1 MFVLNPLYHVCHD
14 YVITHPKLLLIFD
27 VLYIH
32 LFHLFSTNSG
42 LLNFG
47 ESFQKKRQ
55 KSDSKDCISEI
66 LEFFSLFL
74 WMIKKLIFP
83 EEAIEKNVFSK
94 HNDIF
99 VEHSKKELKERKLDL
114 KWNNSNNHIQ
124 NI

>member
-1 MFVLNPLYHVCHD
+1 
-14 YVITHPKLLLIFD
+14 
-27 VLYIH
+27 
-32 LFHLFSTNSG
+32 
-42 LLNFG
+42 
-47 ESFQKKRQ
+47 
-55 KSDSKDCISEI
+55 
-66 LEFFSLFL
+66 
-74 WMIKKLIFP
+74 MIKKLIFP